1 MAIYLKNKNRNMYVP
16 HLKYWHGWCAGRRG
30 RFGDLSQRDGR
41 LVEDGGVVVSSET
54 DGSPHGRHGS
64 LYHQIC
70 PS

>member
-1 MAIYLKNKNRNMYVP
+1 MYVP

-54 DGSPHGRHGS
+54 DGSPHGRHG
-64 LYHQIC
+64 
-70 PS
+70 